1 MVRWARPMKYCSSTV
16 NTQHFMFPYKT
27 STFSVHSCIAANNF
41 SRNTFAFFSLS
52 PPAHFPFILI
62 SRRSRRTPMCSKS
75 ILDESFETKMENGG
89 DFPSQTKIMFEWKF
103 CDMQHT
109 AFVNAYKI
117 NAAQAVVYSIVMK
130 TIMAQDEAQRRY
142 ERILRLEMC
151 HLVTLHIL
159 LESSQ
164 IMPRFTHCTKEMIE
178 EENWFC
184 VTLTLIWIDRR

>member
-1 MVRWARPMKYCSSTV
+1 
-16 NTQHFMFPYKT
+16 
-27 STFSVHSCIAANNF
+27 
-41 SRNTFAFFSLS
+41 
-52 PPAHFPFILI
+52 
-62 SRRSRRTPMCSKS
+62 
-75 ILDESFETKMENGG
+75 
-89 DFPSQTKIMFEWKF
+89 
-103 CDMQHT
+103 MQHT

-117 NAAQAVVYSIVMK
+117 NATQAVVYSIVMK